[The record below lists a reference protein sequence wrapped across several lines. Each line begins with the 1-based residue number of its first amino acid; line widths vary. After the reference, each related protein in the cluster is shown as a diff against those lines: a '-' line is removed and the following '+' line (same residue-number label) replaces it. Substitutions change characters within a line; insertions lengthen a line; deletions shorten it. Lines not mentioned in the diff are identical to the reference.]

1 MKKVITTVGTSLF
14 TNFNSKSDAIKN
26 TYEAL
31 EDSPHT
37 DWDEENER
45 IDQIRNNEHFKQWI
59 SKNLSSSCA
68 EISSTIK
75 IAEKEQD
82 ELEVYLIATD
92 TILSR
97 LACEIIIEQKLNNIQ
112 FKFNSNQDVI
122 KDLIVKQGDKFRG
135 GLTNLIIRIG
145 QISEEYYGNVIFNI
159 TGGFKGVVP
168 YLTLMA
174 QINQAKLYYLFEDEN
189 TLLSIPQIPISL
201 NQEIFET
208 FWTDFKNISDNQT
221 VQKSKLNGKF
231 LNDEQ
236 CKNCLEEVEDMVT
249 LNPLGQILW
258 RNYESKFFVYYSTD
272 EVESEISSMVN
283 IQKIL
288 AEKFSDAKIR
298 DNKSKMKG
306 SHKVYDDGNN
316 PFRIFYIQRESNI
329 YIYKCFENH
338 DNYERYLNSSQPP
351 ENLNNFKPRRLKKQ
365 KI

>member
-14 TNFNSKSDAIKN
+14 TNFNSRSNAIKN
-26 TYEAL
+26 TYEDL
-31 EDSPHT
+31 EDSPHA
-37 DWDEENER
+37 DWNNQKER
-45 IDQIRNNEHFKQWI
+45 IEQIRNNEGFKQWI
-59 SKNLSSSCA
+59 SNNLSSSCA

-97 LACEIIIEQKLNNIQ
+97 LACEIIIEQKFNNVK
-112 FKFNSNQDVI
+112 FKFNSDQDVI
-122 KDLIVKQGDKFRG
+122 KDLTVKQGDKFPK

-145 QISEEYYGNVIFNI
+145 QISEEYYGHVIFNI

-258 RNYESKFFVYYSTD
+258 RNYESKFFIYYSTD
-272 EVESEISSMVN
+272 EVDSEISSMVN

-288 AEKFSDAKIR
+288 AEKFSNPQIR
-298 DNKSKMKG
+298 ENKSGIKG
-306 SHKVYDDGNN
+306 QHKVYDDGNN

-338 DNYERYLNSSQPP
+338 DSYERYLNNSQPP
-351 ENLNNFKPRRLKKQ
+351 ENLDNFKPRNIRKA
-365 KI
+365 